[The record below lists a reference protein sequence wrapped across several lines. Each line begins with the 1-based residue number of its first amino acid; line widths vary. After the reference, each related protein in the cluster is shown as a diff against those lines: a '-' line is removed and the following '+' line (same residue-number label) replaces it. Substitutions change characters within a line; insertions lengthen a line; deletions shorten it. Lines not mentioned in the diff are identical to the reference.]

1 MIQSKK
7 TIDAYKRG
15 IEDGKKGLKP
25 TTQFQSGME
34 RRLYKDGYRD
44 AATGKIRH

>member
-15 IEDGKKGLKP
+15 MEDGKKGTKP
-25 TTQFQSGME
+25 VTQFPSGME
-34 RRLYKDGYRD
+34 RRLYKDGYKD
-44 AATGKIRH
+44 AATGKIKH